1 MTVVLETGIFPI
13 SGPEVKLVLD
23 TPARLVHATAECE
36 HHKATA
42 VTLQNAP
49 SVVILSDVE
58 TEEGIG
64 RITSDIAY
72 GGNFYAI
79 LPAEQAGVAIRLDQ
93 ANTLVDTGRRIRAAL
108 NEYVGDR
115 VVHPENPGIRGVS
128 HMMVTAEPTNPRR
141 TRRTWS
147 CTAPAAWTRSPC
159 GTGTRTRMAQ
169 MQFRGELVLN
179 QDFIHGSTNGILFT
193 GRLIGPVKKAG
204 PFDAVVPTVKGSG
217 YIMGIQQFLLDPED
231 PFQKGFRLG

>member
-1 MTVVLETGIFPI
+1 VTVVLETEIFPI
-13 SGPEVKLVLD
+13 SGSEVKLVLD
-23 TPARLVHATAECE
+23 TPAGLVHATAACA

-42 VTLQNAP
+42 VTLQNVP

-147 CTAPAAWTRSPC
+147 CTARRPRPFPLRDGAPAPAWPRCTS
-159 GTGTRTRMAQ
+159 
-169 MQFRGELVLN
+169 
-179 QDFIHGSTNGILFT
+179 
-193 GRLIGPVKKAG
+193 
-204 PFDAVVPTVKGSG
+204 AVSW
-217 YIMGIQQFLLDPED
+217 L
-231 PFQKGFRLG
+231 